1 MLKLSIF
8 ILAQNLLMAIIFD
21 GQKEAQNL
29 NKQTKIISSAKELSL
44 TIIRTMERE
53 DQIRYTSMKR
63 KTAKTLGIEAEIVRT
78 SADPTDDEVI
88 NIIRSCNDA
97 TGLLIQF
104 PLHRNLSRSKI
115 LNAIPYKQDVEGF
128 SKCRMGET
136 TQTVPDIYSPVAM
149 AIMHA
154 LNTAIGDNIDKLRG
168 MHVVFLGSSYMIT
181 KPLVQILSLYDT
193 TISIC
198 NEHTP
203 DITKFTKN
211 ADIVIAGTGQP
222 HLIKGDDVKQGVI
235 AIDAG
240 VSVDKKGRIVGDLH
254 PSIMEKAQFFTPP
267 TGGIGPLT
275 IAYIFKNLVRL
286 AD

>member
-8 ILAQNLLMAIIFD
+8 ILAQNILMAIIFD
-21 GQKEAQNL
+21 GKREAETI
-29 NKQTKIISSAKELSL
+29 NKDTKNVSSKKDLSL

-63 KTAKTLGIEAEIVRT
+63 KTAENLGIKAEIVRT
-78 SADPTDDEVI
+78 SEDPTDLEVI
-88 NIIRSCNDA
+88 NIIRSHSNS

-104 PLHRNLSRSKI
+104 PLHTSLSRSKI

-136 TQTVPDIYSPVAM
+136 TQTVPSLYSPVAM

-154 LNTAIGDNIDKLRG
+154 LNMAISDKTDKLRG
-168 MHVVFLGSSYMIT
+168 MQAVFLGNSYMIT
-181 KPLVQILSLYDT
+181 KPLSQILSLYNT

-198 NEHTP
+198 DEYTP

-222 HLIKGDDVKQGVI
+222 HLIKKKDVKQGVI

-240 VSVDKKGRIVGDLH
+240 VSVDKKGRVLGDLH

-275 IAYIFKNLVRL
+275 IAYIFKNLIQL